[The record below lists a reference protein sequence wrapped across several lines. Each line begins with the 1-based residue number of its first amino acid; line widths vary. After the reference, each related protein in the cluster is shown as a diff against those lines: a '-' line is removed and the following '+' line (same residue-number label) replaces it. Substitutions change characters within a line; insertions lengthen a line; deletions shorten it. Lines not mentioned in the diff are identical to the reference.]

1 MFKVLRPLRLSHFD
15 KFTNR
20 TRARKTSVSHS
31 LEPQLPFA
39 KPEATADSVKPG
51 APEFSHV

>member
-1 MFKVLRPLRLSHFD
+1 MFKVLRPLCLSHFD

-51 APEFSHV
+51 APEFSLV